1 MPYLILP
8 LTTPSPV
15 MINWWRSKIVAILLL
30 QHMSKLS
37 QEVRGR
43 AKLKCPLC
51 ARSGHFSLL
60 GAGKIVFLGLG
71 KGIGVCRI

>member
-1 MPYLILP
+1 L
-8 LTTPSPV
+8 SE
-15 MINWWRSKIVAILLL
+15 L
-30 QHMSKLS
+30 Q
-37 QEVRGR
+37 QQ
-43 AKLKCPLC
+43 AC